1 MMKQMTSQTALDAYV
16 DEIHVTLTMLENMP
30 SGARA
35 CDPARDWF
43 EENFPNGGERAQI
56 WDACPNWRWQ
66 VWFAVH
72 SATTEEAV
80 AFAQSCADR
89 AAFYAKYAVAVAA
102 KAAHAAAAYAAAHAA
117 AAHAARAAA
126 YADDAYAA
134 YEAAAARAAAEAAD
148 AAAEAAAVARAAAYA
163 YAADAAAAAAVDDEI
178 QAQVAWARGILF
190 S

>member
-1 MMKQMTSQTALDAYV
+1 MMNQMTSQTALDAYV

-43 EENFPNGGERAQI
+43 EEKFPDGGERAEV
-56 WDACPNWRWQ
+56 WDACPNWRWK

-80 AFAQSCADR
+80 AFAQSCAER
-89 AAFYAKYAVAVAA
+89 AAAYAVAAVAA
-102 KAAHAAAAYAAAHAA
+102 VAKADAAYADAHAAAAEAE
-117 AAHAARAAA
+117 AA
-126 YADDAYAA
+126 YEDAYAA
-134 YEAAAARAAAEAAD
+134 AALAAA
-148 AAAEAAAVARAAAYA
+148 
-163 YAADAAAAAAVDDEI
+163 DEI

>member
-35 CDPARDWF
+35 CKPAREWF
-43 EENFPNGGERAQI
+43 EEKFPDGGERAEV
-56 WDACPNWRWQ
+56 WDACPNWQWK

-102 KAAHAAAAYAAAHAA
+102 KAAAAA
-117 AAHAARAAA
+117 
-126 YADDAYAA
+126 DAY
-134 YEAAAARAAAEAAD
+134 AAEAAD
-148 AAAEAAAVARAAAYA
+148 YAAEAADYAADADTYNAAAYA
-163 YAADAAAAAAVDDEI
+163 RVAAAYAEAAARVVAVAHYEAEV
-178 QAQVAWARGILF
+178 QAQIAWAHKVLF
-190 S
+190 G

>member
-16 DEIHVTLTMLENMP
+16 DEIHVTLTMLKNMP

-35 CDPARDWF
+35 CKPAREWF
-43 EENFPNGGERAQI
+43 EEKFPDGGERAEV
-56 WDACPNWRWQ
+56 WDACPNWQWK

-102 KAAHAAAAYAAAHAA
+102 KAAAAADAYAAAHAA
-117 AAHAARAAA
+117 AAHAAAAYAAEAADYAADADTYNAAA
-126 YADDAYAA
+126 YARVAAAYA
-134 YEAAAARAAAEAAD
+134 EAAARAAAVD
-148 AAAEAAAVARAAAYA
+148 AARVVAVAHYEAE
-163 YAADAAAAAAVDDEI
+163 V
-178 QAQVAWARGILF
+178 QAQIAWAHKVLF
-190 S
+190 G